1 MSREEDKRLYEL
13 KQCIYNGEIIDTYLI
28 GDYDFIESK
37 LVSCTDPKSL
47 ETTEKAL
54 TDTAR
59 TIDSLTTEKHERE
72 AENGEI
78 VEPSTFFQDGL
89 NDLIGQVKGARLLNE
104 KGGILR
110 WFVPCVDVVDVSEL
124 QDKTLPPMKWLIDD
138 LLPVGGV
145 VMLSAKPK
153 MGKSFLAIQLALS
166 VASGGEFLG
175 FQARK
180 SEVLYIDLETS
191 QRSMKNRI
199 SMMTDNA
206 PRGLYL
212 MTPKE
217 VFEFGNI
224 GNGFESQVDY
234 FLETHKGVKLVIV
247 DTYGLIQGTRTAN
260 QNIYRQEYAEI
271 SHLNSWARKKGFT
284 LVLIHHQNK
293 QDDYSNPVQGIS
305 GSTGITGGL
314 QAYYILSKRDYTDK
328 MTKLT
333 VGGKEIME
341 RDIFIQPSSDENRT
355 WIEVEPEDR
364 PSRKKTVA
372 SSKITMVIRE
382 LCANADE
389 IEITPKELAD
399 RTGMT
404 PRDVGFWL
412 NQYENELAETQG
424 IAFMRRHSHGGRIYT
439 FRIES

>member
-1 MSREEDKRLYEL
+1 MSRDEDKRLYEKKKCL
-13 KQCIYNGEIIDTYLI
+13 FMGEIINTSFGCDE
-28 GDYDFIESK
+28 DFITSK
-37 LVSCTDPKSL
+37 LTACRTSTEL
-47 ETTEKAL
+47 ESIENAL
-54 TDTAR
+54 FDTAR
-59 TIDSLTTEKHERE
+59 TLDGIATERKAEGEPESTTFSDALAETVDKVKAERLTS
-72 AENGEI
+72 N
-78 VEPSTFFQDGL
+78 
-89 NDLIGQVKGARLLNE
+89 

-153 MGKSFLAIQLALS
+153 MGKSFLAIQLALT

-175 FQARK
+175 FQAQK
-180 SEVLYIDLETS
+180 HEVLYIDLETS

-199 SMMTDNA
+199 SMMTADA
-206 PRGLYL
+206 PKGLYL
-212 MTPKE
+212 MTPQE

-234 FLETHKGVKLVIV
+234 FLESHKGVKLVIV
-247 DTYGLIQGTRTAN
+247 DTYGLIQGSRPS
-260 QNIYRQEYAEI
+260 QYVYIQEYGEI

-293 QDDYSNPVQGIS
+293 QDDYANPVQGIS

-333 VGGKEIME
+333 IGGKEIME
-341 RDIFIQPSSDENRT
+341 RDIFIQPESDTNRT
-355 WIEVEPEDR
+355 WVEVEPEDR
-364 PSRKKTVA
+364 PSRRKTV
-372 SSKITMVIRE
+372 SNDPVTMAIRE
-382 LCANADE
+382 LCADKDE
-389 IEITPKELAD
+389 IEISAKELAE
-399 RTGMT
+399 RVGES
-404 PRDVGFWL
+404 PRSVGLWL
-412 NQYENELAETQG
+412 NQYEGELAEYQG
-424 IAFMRRHSHGGRIYT
+424 IAFMKKHTERGTIYT
-439 FRIES
+439 FRIE

>member
-1 MSREEDKRLYEL
+1 MSREEDKRLYEQKKCL
-13 KQCIYNGEIIDTYLI
+13 FMGEVINTSFGCDD
-28 GDYDFIESK
+28 GFITSK
-37 LVSCTDPKSL
+37 LTACRTSTEL
-47 ETTEKAL
+47 ESIENAL
-54 TDTAR
+54 FDTAR
-59 TIDSLTTEKHERE
+59 TLDGIATERKAEGEPESTIFSDTLAETVDKVKAERLTSEK
-72 AENGEI
+72 
-78 VEPSTFFQDGL
+78 S
-89 NDLIGQVKGARLLNE
+89 
-104 KGGILR
+104 GILH

-180 SEVLYIDLETS
+180 HGVLYIDLETS

-199 SMMTDNA
+199 SMMTEDA
-206 PRGLYL
+206 PKGLYL
-212 MTPKE
+212 MTPQE

-224 GNGFESQVDY
+224 GNGFESQVNF
-234 FLETHKGVKLVIV
+234 FLESHKGVKLVIV
-247 DTYGLIQGTRTAN
+247 DTYGLIQGSRTAT

-293 QDDYSNPVQGIS
+293 QDDYANPVQGIS

-328 MTKLT
+328 RTKLT
-333 VGGKEIME
+333 IGGKEIME
-341 RDIFIQPSSDENRT
+341 RDIFIEPESDTNRT
-355 WIEVEPEDR
+355 WVEVEPEDR
-364 PSRKKTVA
+364 PSRRKTV
-372 SSKITMVIRE
+372 SNDPITMTIRE
-382 LCANADE
+382 LCADSEE
-389 IEITPKELAD
+389 IELTAKELSA
-399 RTGMT
+399 RVGKS
-404 PRDVGFWL
+404 PRSVGLWL
-412 NQYENELAETQG
+412 NQYEGELAEYQG
-424 IAFMRRHSHGGRIYT
+424 IAFMKKHTENGTVYT
-439 FRIES
+439 FRIE

>member
-1 MSREEDKRLYEL
+1 MSRDEDKRLYEKKKCL
-13 KQCIYNGEIIDTYLI
+13 FMGEIINTSFGCDE
-28 GDYDFIESK
+28 DFITSK
-37 LVSCTDPKSL
+37 LTACRTSTEL
-47 ETTEKAL
+47 ESIENAL
-54 TDTAR
+54 FDTAR
-59 TIDSLTTEKHERE
+59 TLDGIATERKAEGEPESTTFSDALAETVDKVKAERLTS
-72 AENGEI
+72 N
-78 VEPSTFFQDGL
+78 
-89 NDLIGQVKGARLLNE
+89 

-153 MGKSFLAIQLALS
+153 MGKSFLAIQLALT

-175 FQARK
+175 FQAQK
-180 SEVLYIDLETS
+180 HEVLYIDLETS

-199 SMMTDNA
+199 SMMTADA
-206 PRGLYL
+206 PKGLYL
-212 MTPKE
+212 MTPQE

-234 FLETHKGVKLVIV
+234 FLESHKGVKLVIV
-247 DTYGLIQGTRTAN
+247 DTYGLIQGSRPS
-260 QNIYRQEYAEI
+260 QYVYRQEYGEI

-293 QDDYSNPVQGIS
+293 QDDYANPVQGIS

-333 VGGKEIME
+333 IGGKEIME
-341 RDIFIQPSSDENRT
+341 RDIFIQPESDTNRT
-355 WIEVEPEDR
+355 WVEVEPEDR
-364 PSRKKTVA
+364 PSRRKTV
-372 SSKITMVIRE
+372 SNDPVTMAIRE
-382 LCANADE
+382 LCADKDE
-389 IEITPKELAD
+389 IEISAKELAE
-399 RTGMT
+399 RVGES
-404 PRDVGFWL
+404 PRSVGLWL
-412 NQYENELAETQG
+412 NQYEGELAEYQG
-424 IAFMRRHSHGGRIYT
+424 IAFMKKHTERGTIYT
-439 FRIES
+439 FRIE

>member
-1 MSREEDKRLYEL
+1 MSRDEDKRLYEKKKCL
-13 KQCIYNGEIIDTYLI
+13 FMGEIINTSFGCDE
-28 GDYDFIESK
+28 DFITGKLTACRTSTELESI
-37 LVSCTDPKSL
+37 
-47 ETTEKAL
+47 ENAL
-54 TDTAR
+54 FDTAR
-59 TIDSLTTEKHERE
+59 TLDGIATERKAEGEPESTTFSDALAETVDKVKAERLTS
-72 AENGEI
+72 N
-78 VEPSTFFQDGL
+78 
-89 NDLIGQVKGARLLNE
+89 

-153 MGKSFLAIQLALS
+153 MGKSFLAIQLALT

-175 FQARK
+175 FQAQK
-180 SEVLYIDLETS
+180 HEVLYIDLETS

-199 SMMTDNA
+199 SMMTADA
-206 PRGLYL
+206 PKGLYL
-212 MTPKE
+212 MTPQE

-234 FLETHKGVKLVIV
+234 FLESHKGVKLVIV
-247 DTYGLIQGTRTAN
+247 DTYGLIQGSRPS
-260 QNIYRQEYAEI
+260 QYIYRQEYAEI

-293 QDDYSNPVQGIS
+293 QDDYANPVQGIS

-333 VGGKEIME
+333 IGGKEIME
-341 RDIFIQPSSDENRT
+341 RDIFIQPESDTNRT
-355 WIEVEPEDR
+355 WVEVEPEDR
-364 PSRKKTVA
+364 PSRRKTV
-372 SSKITMVIRE
+372 SNDPVTMAIRE
-382 LCANADE
+382 LCADKDE
-389 IEITPKELAD
+389 IEISAKELAE
-399 RTGMT
+399 RVGES
-404 PRDVGFWL
+404 PRSVGLWL
-412 NQYENELAETQG
+412 NQYEGELAEYQG
-424 IAFMRRHSHGGRIYT
+424 IAFMKKHTERGTIYT
-439 FRIES
+439 FRIE

>member
-1 MSREEDKRLYEL
+1 MSRDEDKRLYEKKKCL
-13 KQCIYNGEIIDTYLI
+13 FMGEIINTSFGCDE
-28 GDYDFIESK
+28 DFITSK
-37 LVSCTDPKSL
+37 LTACRTSTEL
-47 ETTEKAL
+47 ESIENAL
-54 TDTAR
+54 FDTAR
-59 TIDSLTTEKHERE
+59 TLDGIATERKAEGEPESTTFSDALAETVDKVKAERLTS
-72 AENGEI
+72 N
-78 VEPSTFFQDGL
+78 
-89 NDLIGQVKGARLLNE
+89 

-153 MGKSFLAIQLALS
+153 MGKSFLAIQLALT

-175 FQARK
+175 FQAQK
-180 SEVLYIDLETS
+180 HEVLYIDLETS

-199 SMMTDNA
+199 SMMTADA
-206 PRGLYL
+206 PKGLYL
-212 MTPKE
+212 MTPQE

-234 FLETHKGVKLVIV
+234 FLESHKGVKLVIV
-247 DTYGLIQGTRTAN
+247 DTYGLIQGSRPS
-260 QNIYRQEYAEI
+260 QYVYRQEYGEI

-293 QDDYSNPVQGIS
+293 QDDYANPVQGIS

-333 VGGKEIME
+333 IGGKEIME
-341 RDIFIQPSSDENRT
+341 RDIFIQPESDTNRT
-355 WIEVEPEDR
+355 WVEVEPEDR
-364 PSRKKTVA
+364 PSRRKTV
-372 SSKITMVIRE
+372 SNDPVTMAIRE
-382 LCANADE
+382 LCSDKDE
-389 IEITPKELAD
+389 IEISAKELAE
-399 RTGMT
+399 RVGES
-404 PRDVGFWL
+404 PRSVGLWL
-412 NQYENELAETQG
+412 NQYEGELAEYQG
-424 IAFMRRHSHGGRIYT
+424 IAFMKKHTERGTIYT
-439 FRIES
+439 FRIE

>member
-1 MSREEDKRLYEL
+1 MSRDEDKRLYEKKKCL
-13 KQCIYNGEIIDTYLI
+13 FMGEIINTSFGCDE
-28 GDYDFIESK
+28 DFIASK
-37 LVSCTDPKSL
+37 LTACRTSTEL
-47 ETTEKAL
+47 ESIENAL
-54 TDTAR
+54 FDTAR
-59 TIDSLTTEKHERE
+59 TLDGIATERKAEGEPESTTFSDALAETVDKVKAERLTS
-72 AENGEI
+72 N
-78 VEPSTFFQDGL
+78 
-89 NDLIGQVKGARLLNE
+89 

-153 MGKSFLAIQLALS
+153 MGKSFLAIQLALT

-175 FQARK
+175 FQAQK
-180 SEVLYIDLETS
+180 HEVLYIDLETS

-199 SMMTDNA
+199 SMMTADA
-206 PRGLYL
+206 PKGLYL
-212 MTPKE
+212 MTPQE

-234 FLETHKGVKLVIV
+234 FLESHKGVKLVIV
-247 DTYGLIQGTRTAN
+247 DTYGLIQGSRPS
-260 QNIYRQEYAEI
+260 QYIYRQEYAEI

-293 QDDYSNPVQGIS
+293 QDDYANPVQGIS

-333 VGGKEIME
+333 IGGKEIME
-341 RDIFIQPSSDENRT
+341 RDIFIQPESDTNRT
-355 WIEVEPEDR
+355 WVEVEPEDR
-364 PSRKKTVA
+364 PSRRKTV
-372 SSKITMVIRE
+372 SNDPVTMAIRE
-382 LCANADE
+382 LCADKDE
-389 IEITPKELAD
+389 IEISAKELAE
-399 RTGMT
+399 RVGES
-404 PRDVGFWL
+404 PRSVGLWL
-412 NQYENELAETQG
+412 NQYEGELAEYQG
-424 IAFMRRHSHGGRIYT
+424 IAFMKKHTERGTIYT
-439 FRIES
+439 FRIE

>member
-1 MSREEDKRLYEL
+1 MSRDEDKRLYEKKKCL
-13 KQCIYNGEIIDTYLI
+13 FMGEIINTSFGCDE
-28 GDYDFIESK
+28 DFITSK
-37 LVSCTDPKSL
+37 LTACRTSTEL
-47 ETTEKAL
+47 ESIENAL
-54 TDTAR
+54 FDTAR
-59 TIDSLTTEKHERE
+59 TLDGIATERKAEGEPESTTFSDALAETVDKVKAERLTS
-72 AENGEI
+72 N
-78 VEPSTFFQDGL
+78 
-89 NDLIGQVKGARLLNE
+89 

-153 MGKSFLAIQLALS
+153 MGKSFLAIQLALT

-175 FQARK
+175 FQAQK
-180 SEVLYIDLETS
+180 HEVLYIDLETS

-199 SMMTDNA
+199 SMMTADA
-206 PRGLYL
+206 PKGLYL
-212 MTPKE
+212 MTPQE

-234 FLETHKGVKLVIV
+234 FLESHKGVKLVIV
-247 DTYGLIQGTRTAN
+247 DTYGLIQGSRPS
-260 QNIYRQEYAEI
+260 QYIYRQEYAEI

-293 QDDYSNPVQGIS
+293 QDDYANPVQGIS

-333 VGGKEIME
+333 IGGKEIME
-341 RDIFIQPSSDENRT
+341 RDIFIQPESDTNRT
-355 WIEVEPEDR
+355 WVEVEPEDR
-364 PSRKKTVA
+364 PSRRKTV
-372 SSKITMVIRE
+372 SNDPVTMAIRE
-382 LCANADE
+382 LCADKDE
-389 IEITPKELAD
+389 IEISAKDLAE
-399 RTGMT
+399 RVGES
-404 PRDVGFWL
+404 PRSVGLWL
-412 NQYENELAETQG
+412 NQYEGELAEYQG
-424 IAFMRRHSHGGRIYT
+424 IAFMKKHTERGTIYT
-439 FRIES
+439 FRIE

>member
-1 MSREEDKRLYEL
+1 MSRDEDKRLYEKKKCL
-13 KQCIYNGEIIDTYLI
+13 FMGEIINTSFGCDE
-28 GDYDFIESK
+28 DFITSK
-37 LVSCTDPKSL
+37 LTACRTSTEL
-47 ETTEKAL
+47 ESIENAL
-54 TDTAR
+54 FDTAR
-59 TIDSLTTEKHERE
+59 TLDGIATERKAEGEPESTTFSDALAETVDKVKAERLTS
-72 AENGEI
+72 N
-78 VEPSTFFQDGL
+78 
-89 NDLIGQVKGARLLNE
+89 

-153 MGKSFLAIQLALS
+153 MGKSFLAIQLALT

-175 FQARK
+175 FQAQK
-180 SEVLYIDLETS
+180 HEVLYIDLETS

-199 SMMTDNA
+199 SMMTADA
-206 PRGLYL
+206 PKGLYL
-212 MTPKE
+212 MTPQE

-234 FLETHKGVKLVIV
+234 FLESHKGVKLVIV
-247 DTYGLIQGTRTAN
+247 DTYGLIQGSRPS
-260 QNIYRQEYAEI
+260 QYIYRQEYAEI

-293 QDDYSNPVQGIS
+293 QDDYANPVQGIS

-333 VGGKEIME
+333 IGGKEIME
-341 RDIFIQPSSDENRT
+341 RDIFIQPESDTNRT
-355 WIEVEPEDR
+355 WVEVEPEDR
-364 PSRKKTVA
+364 PSRRKTV
-372 SSKITMVIRE
+372 SNEPVTMAIRE
-382 LCANADE
+382 LCADKDE
-389 IEITPKELAD
+389 IEISAKELAE
-399 RTGMT
+399 RVGES
-404 PRDVGFWL
+404 PRSVGLWL
-412 NQYENELAETQG
+412 NQYEGELAEYQG
-424 IAFMRRHSHGGRIYT
+424 IAFMKKHTERGTIYT
-439 FRIES
+439 FRIE

>member
-1 MSREEDKRLYEL
+1 MSRDEDKRLYEKKKCL
-13 KQCIYNGEIIDTYLI
+13 FMGEIINTSFGCDE
-28 GDYDFIESK
+28 DFITSK
-37 LVSCTDPKSL
+37 LTACRTSTEL
-47 ETTEKAL
+47 ESIENAL
-54 TDTAR
+54 FDTAR
-59 TIDSLTTEKHERE
+59 TLDGIATERKAEGEPESTTFSDALAETVDKVKAERLTS
-72 AENGEI
+72 N
-78 VEPSTFFQDGL
+78 
-89 NDLIGQVKGARLLNE
+89 

-153 MGKSFLAIQLALS
+153 MGKSFLAIQLALT

-175 FQARK
+175 FQAQK
-180 SEVLYIDLETS
+180 HEVLYIDLETS

-199 SMMTDNA
+199 SMMTADA
-206 PRGLYL
+206 PKGLYL
-212 MTPKE
+212 MTPQE

-234 FLETHKGVKLVIV
+234 FLESHKGVKLVIV
-247 DTYGLIQGTRTAN
+247 DTYGLIQGSRPS
-260 QNIYRQEYAEI
+260 QYVYRQEYAEI

-293 QDDYSNPVQGIS
+293 QDDYANPVQGIS

-333 VGGKEIME
+333 IGGKEIME
-341 RDIFIQPSSDENRT
+341 RDIFIQPESDTNRT
-355 WIEVEPEDR
+355 WVEVEPEDR
-364 PSRKKTVA
+364 PSRRKTV
-372 SSKITMVIRE
+372 SNDPVTMAIRE
-382 LCANADE
+382 LCADKDE
-389 IEITPKELAD
+389 IEISAKELAE
-399 RTGMT
+399 RVGES
-404 PRDVGFWL
+404 PRSVGLWL
-412 NQYENELAETQG
+412 NQYEGELAEYQG
-424 IAFMRRHSHGGRIYT
+424 IAFMKKHTERGTIYT
-439 FRIES
+439 FRIE